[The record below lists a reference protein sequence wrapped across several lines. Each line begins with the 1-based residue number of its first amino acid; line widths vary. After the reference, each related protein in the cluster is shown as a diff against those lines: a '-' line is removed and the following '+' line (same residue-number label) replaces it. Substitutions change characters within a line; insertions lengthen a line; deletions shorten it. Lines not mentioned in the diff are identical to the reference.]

1 MKKTRI
7 NQLLKGAFVVLLAT
21 MLMGFVASCSKDD
34 DDDTPNVNG
43 AGKSHKV
50 VFKAIA
56 SAGTDIDAAVYGI
69 DSNAT
74 TASSLSGTTWSSPE
88 VTSEKGAYNA
98 NVVVNAVGTNASSTL
113 KVQIWVDGELKKEG
127 TSSGQYLSAS
137 ASYTF

>member
-1 MKKTRI
+1 MKKMRM
-7 NQLLKGAFVVLLAT
+7 NQLLRGALVAVVAI
-21 MLMGFVASCSKDD
+21 MLIGFTASCSNDD
-34 DDDTPNVNG
+34 DDNNVNG

-56 SAGTDIDAAVYGI
+56 SSGSNIDVAVYGI
-69 DSNAT
+69 DGNPT

-88 VTSEKGAYNA
+88 VTSEPGAYNA
-98 NVVVNAVGTNASSTL
+98 NVAVNAIGPNASSTL

>member
-1 MKKTRI
+1 MKKMRM
-7 NQLLKGAFVVLLAT
+7 NQLLRGAFVAVIAA
-21 MLMGFVASCSKDD
+21 MLIGFTASCSKDND
-34 DDDTPNVNG
+34 DNNNG

-56 SAGTDIDAAVYGI
+56 SSGSNIDVAVYGI
-69 DSNAT
+69 DGNPT

-88 VTSEKGAYNA
+88 ITSEPGAYNA
-98 NVVVNAVGTNASSTL
+98 NVAVNAVGPTASATL

>member
-7 NQLLKGAFVVLLAT
+7 NQLLKGTFVVLLAT
-21 MLMGFVASCSKDD
+21 VLMGFVASCSKD

-56 SAGTDIDAAVYGI
+56 SSGADIDVAVYGI
-69 DSNAT
+69 DGNPT

-88 VTSEKGAYNA
+88 VTAEKGSYNA
-98 NVVVNAVGTNASSTL
+98 NVAVNAVGANASSTL

-137 ASYTF
+137 ASYVF